1 MRPYCLHIGGYYH
14 MSGGI
19 RALHVLRDELE
30 ARGSRAVMSYRERP
44 ADAIAIYPEVTPDNP
59 LGSERIVRWLLNRA
73 DLPNDGPT
81 YAWETGMGDW
91 PLLTVDII
99 ERELW
104 VPNTGPRT
112 GGVGYWI
119 GKGHADPA
127 VLPDGA
133 EHIGRHNYPTRPQLA
148 ARLASLD
155 HLISFDPFTAV
166 NLEAVL
172 VGTPVQIP
180 AEMNNWSR
188 DQIEAHGWTPY
199 GIAWTPDELEH
210 ARETVHLAYPHYET
224 LRPTFQ
230 TRLDAFYAATCD
242 L

>member
-30 ARGSRAVMSYRERP
+30 ARGSQAVMSYRERP
-44 ADAIAIYPEVTPDNP
+44 ADCIAIYPEVTPDNP
-59 LGSERIVRWLLNRA
+59 LGSDRIVRWLLNRA
-73 DLPNDGPT
+73 DLPDDGLT

-99 ERELW
+99 EPHLW
-104 VPNTGPRT
+104 QPHDQPRS
-112 GGVGYWI
+112 GVAYWV
-119 GKGHADPA
+119 GKGTPDPA
-127 VLPDGA
+127 LIPEGA

-148 ARLASLD
+148 ERIRSLD
-155 HLISFDPFTAV
+155 YLVSFDPFTAV

-172 VGTPVQIP
+172 SGTPVLIHAGANQ
-180 AEMNNWSR
+180 WTR
-188 DQIEAHGWTPY
+188 DQVAAHGWTPY
-199 GIAWTPDELEH
+199 GIAWTLDELDQ
-210 ARETVHLAYPHYET
+210 ARTKVHLAHDHYET
-224 LRPTFQ
+224 LRATFQ
-230 TRLDAFYAATCD
+230 QRIDAFYQATHT

>member
-19 RALHVLRDELE
+19 RALHVLRDEIE

-44 ADAIAIYPEVTPDNP
+44 ADCIAVYPEVTPDNP
-59 LGSERIVRWLLNRA
+59 LGSDRIIRWLLNRA
-73 DLPNDGPT
+73 HLPNDGPI

-99 ERELW
+99 EPDLW
-104 VPNTGPRT
+104 TPYDGPRS
-112 GGVGYWI
+112 GVAYWV

-127 VLPDGA
+127 VIPDGA

-148 ARLASLD
+148 ARLRTLD

-172 VGTPVQIP
+172 SGTPVLIHAPTNQWTR
-180 AEMNNWSR
+180 E
-188 DQIEAHGWTPY
+188 QVTAHGWTPY
-199 GIAWTPDELEH
+199 GIAWTPDQLDQARLEVKH
-210 ARETVHLAYPHYET
+210 AHAHYET
-224 LRPTFQ
+224 LRATFTQ
-230 TRLDAFYAATCD
+230 RIDAFYEATHT